1 MITRILTIAWAL
13 VAAMLATGSVAQSAA
28 PYLKSLENVSKIQVG
43 TTTKAEVKELLGEP
57 PRITQ
62 NGRRAWDVWEYRT
75 YTYAERGNLYVS
87 FSSADGVVREV
98 VYRGPERAP

>member
-1 MITRILTIAWAL
+1 MNTRISAIVCAL
-13 VAAMLATGSVAQSAA
+13 VAATLGMGSAA
-28 PYLKSLENVSKIQVG
+28 QAYTGLLKSLDNASKIQVG
-43 TTTKAEVKELLGEP
+43 TTTKTEVKALLDEP
-57 PRITQ
+57 LRITQ

-75 YTYAERGNLYVS
+75 YTYGERGNLYVS